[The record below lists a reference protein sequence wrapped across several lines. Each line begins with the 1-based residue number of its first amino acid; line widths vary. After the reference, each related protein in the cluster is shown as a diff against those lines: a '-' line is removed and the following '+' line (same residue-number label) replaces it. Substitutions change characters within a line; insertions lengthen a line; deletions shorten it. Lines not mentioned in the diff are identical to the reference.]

1 MDKEI
6 EEIIKAFFDK
16 MLVFDA
22 EVNVKEIEG
31 AYEIS
36 INSQEPGMLI
46 GKNGETMRAIE
57 QILRLLVNKK
67 MEKSIN
73 LSLDIAGYKN
83 KRRQEIEDMATSAAD
98 SAIRT
103 GRVQLLI
110 PMNAYE
116 RRIVHLTLSK
126 RDDIETESVGEE
138 PDRRVMIKTKK
149 KALV

>member
-1 MDKEI
+1 MDKKIKEI
-6 EEIIKAFFDK
+6 TKTFFEK
-16 MLVFDA
+16 MLIFDT
-22 EVNVKEIEG
+22 EVDVKEVEG
-31 AYEIS
+31 SYEIS
-36 INSQEPGMLI
+36 VESDEPGMLI

-67 MEKSIN
+67 MEKPLN

-83 KRRQEIEDMATSAAD
+83 KRRQEIEEMAESAAD
-98 SAIRT
+98 SAVRT

-116 RRIVHLTLSK
+116 RRIVHLILAE
-126 RDDIETESVGEE
+126 RDDIETESAGEE
-138 PDRRVMIKTKK
+138 PNRRVMIKTKK